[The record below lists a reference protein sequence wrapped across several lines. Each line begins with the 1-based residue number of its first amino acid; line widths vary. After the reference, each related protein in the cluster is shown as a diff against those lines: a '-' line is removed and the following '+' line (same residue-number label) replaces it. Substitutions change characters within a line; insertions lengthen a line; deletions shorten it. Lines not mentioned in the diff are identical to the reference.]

1 MGRESVMTTLNA
13 LVMKAIS
20 MENPVVAVAVAAD
33 VEVLEAVSAAVEKG
47 LASFML
53 FDDTSILQALIDQ
66 DFPQL
71 MMSDKVSIH
80 HTVNQ
85 EEAASSAVQAVSGG
99 HAHVLMK
106 GNLPTPVILKAVL
119 NKEYG
124 LRTGKILSHIAA
136 FEVSGYE
143 RLFFVTDAAMNI
155 APDLE
160 AKAQI
165 IRNAV
170 ATAHACGVEEPIVAP
185 LAAIETVN
193 PAMPPTTDAAALVV
207 MNRRRQLTGCIIDGP
222 LALDNA
228 ISKKAAEQKGIM
240 GETGGQADIL
250 VVPSIEAGNILYK
263 SLMYFANAKVGAIIQ
278 GASAPIVLTS
288 RADSAESKLY
298 SLALA
303 ILSTSF
309 SRGSNIS

>member
-1 MGRESVMTTLNA
+1 MTTLDA
-13 LVMKAIS
+13 LVSKALS
-20 MENPVVAVAVAAD
+20 FKGSVVAIASAAD
-33 VEVLEAVSAAVEKG
+33 INVLEAVRNAVSHG

-53 FDDTSILQALIDQ
+53 FDDALTLQKLIDQ
-66 DFPQL
+66 EFPELAQN
-71 MMSDKVSIH
+71 DKVSIH
-80 HTVNQ
+80 PTNNQ
-85 EEAASSAVQAVSGG
+85 MDAATQAVQAVSSGL
-99 HAHVLMK
+99 AHVLMK
-106 GNLPTPVILKAVL
+106 GNISTPLILKAVL

-124 LRTGKILSHIAA
+124 LRTDKILSHVAA
-136 FEVSGYE
+136 FEVSGYN
-143 RLFFVTDAAMNI
+143 RLLFVTDAAMNI
-155 APDLE
+155 APDLM

-193 PAMPPTTDAAALVV
+193 PAMTPTTDAAALVV
-207 MNRRRQLTGCIIDGP
+207 MNKRGQISGCIIDGP

-228 ISKKAAEQKGIM
+228 ISKKAAEQKGLT
-240 GETGGQADIL
+240 GETAGQADIL

-278 GASAPIVLTS
+278 GAKAPIVLTS

-303 ILSTSF
+303 IVSSK
-309 SRGSNIS
+309 